1 MSSQEVMNNEMSI
14 SKKRGRPRREGA
26 VVCSGDELVER
37 LACVSVD
44 VDGEVV
50 RESVERGLMGV
61 EEGSGVLLS
70 EEVGREEKAAL
81 KAAAAASK
89 ALAKEVKKEGVKK
102 AKEEAKA
109 LAKAEK
115 ALAKE
120 AAKALAK
127 ADKENAKKEE
137 KEVKEQMKE
146 EVKKEKA
153 LAKAEKE
160 KAKEEAK
167 AAAKAAKA
175 EERAAVKAAKAEE
188 KAASK
193 AAAKAEKAAQKSAT
207 KKTKN
212 TKKTLTP
219 TLRDTAKVED
229 TEAELE
235 PEMSVE
241 VRMFE
246 HEGTPYLKD
255 DAGALYSADTHEE
268 LGMWDATTQK
278 IELRK
283 QPSTGYLR
291 DGDEMC
297 DP

>member
-1 MSSQEVMNNEMSI
+1 MSSIEVQVSSGNVE
-14 SKKRGRPRREGA
+14 SKRRGRPRREGA

-44 VDGEVV
+44 VGGDGV
-50 RESVERGLMGV
+50 RESVECGLMGN
-61 EEGSGVLLS
+61 
-70 EEVGREEKAAL
+70 EEVCGVVLREEKE
-81 KAAAAASK
+81 KE
-89 ALAKEVKKEGVKK
+89 EVKKEKALAREELKK
-102 AKEEAKA
+102 EKAAMKEEAKA
-109 LAKAEK
+109 
-115 ALAKE
+115 
-120 AAKALAK
+120 AAKAAREL
-127 ADKENAKKEE
+127 AKKEE

-146 EVKKEKA
+146 EVKKEKEE
-153 LAKAEKE
+153 AKAAAKL
-160 KAKEEAK
+160 AKEEAK

-175 EERAAVKAAKAEE
+175 EER
-188 KAASK
+188 AASK

-212 TKKTLTP
+212 TKNTKKTLTP
-219 TLRDTAKVED
+219 TSRDTAKVED

-283 QPSTGYLR
+283 QPSTGYVR
-291 DGDEMC
+291 EGDELC

>member
-1 MSSQEVMNNEMSI
+1 MSSIEVQVSSVNVE
-14 SKKRGRPRREGA
+14 SKRRGRPRREGA

-44 VDGEVV
+44 VGGDGV
-50 RESVERGLMGV
+50 RESVECGLMGN
-61 EEGSGVLLS
+61 
-70 EEVGREEKAAL
+70 EEVCGVVLREEKE
-81 KAAAAASK
+81 KE
-89 ALAKEVKKEGVKK
+89 EVKKEKALAREERLKEKEHKKEEVKK
-102 AKEEAKA
+102 EKALAREELKKEKAAMKEEAKA
-109 LAKAEK
+109 
-115 ALAKE
+115 
-120 AAKALAK
+120 AAKAAREL
-127 ADKENAKKEE
+127 AKKEE

-146 EVKKEKA
+146 EVKKEKEE
-153 LAKAEKE
+153 AKAAAKL
-160 KAKEEAK
+160 AKEEAK

-175 EERAAVKAAKAEE
+175 EER
-188 KAASK
+188 AASK

-212 TKKTLTP
+212 TKNTKKTLTP
-219 TLRDTAKVED
+219 TSRDTAKVED

-283 QPSTGYLR
+283 QPSTGYVR
-291 DGDEMC
+291 EGDELC